1 MSLKKICRCGR
12 IIPQSIHM
20 CSECE
25 AKNEKVKRQGYK
37 DYKSKRT
44 DIKEQKFYS
53 SGNKEWTLTKEAVKS
68 RDKGLCLIC
77 DSKDREGFVDEV
89 HHIVELKEDWSRRL
103 DMTNL
108 ICLCKRCHFYVHKKY
123 KQSAKDKSEMQQKLR
138 ALIESEDY

>member
-1 MSLKKICRCGR
+1 MLKKFCRCGK
-12 IIPQSIHM
+12 IIPRDIIR

-25 AKNEKVKRQGYK
+25 AKFNKRKKQSYI

-53 SGNKEWTLTKEAVKS
+53 PSNQAWIITREAIIA
-68 RDKGLCLIC
+68 RDNGLCLLC
-77 DSKDREGFVDEV
+77 DSKDNEGYVDEV

-108 ICLCKRCHFYVHKKY
+108 ISLCKRCHFYVHKKY
-123 KQSAKDKSEMQQKLR
+123 NRDDKSKKEMQDKLR
-138 ALIESEDY
+138 ELIKRDDY